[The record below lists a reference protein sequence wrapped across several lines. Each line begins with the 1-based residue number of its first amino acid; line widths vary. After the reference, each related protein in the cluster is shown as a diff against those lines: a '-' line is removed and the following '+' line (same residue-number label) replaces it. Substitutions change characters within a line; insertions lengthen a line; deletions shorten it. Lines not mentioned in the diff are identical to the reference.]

1 MLVVAMQGHI
11 SPWFFEMDRVA
22 FEKEGLIVWN
32 EKPRSMKRM

>member
-22 FEKEGLIVWN
+22 FEKEGLYGTKN
-32 EKPRSMKRM
+32 PAL